1 MAGEMMEV
9 VGAEGGASGRKGA
22 ESISKEISSKGV
34 RKGREGTRRG

>member
-1 MAGEMMEV
+1 MMEV

-34 RKGREGTRRG
+34 RKGREGKRRG